1 MSPDVPRSVQGPKF
15 IHIPTANAGEMV
27 GSPHGPVMLCPCL
40 TPVPKVWG
48 VLAPC
53 SCLSRAWY
61 KAGEAVSAPGLALS
75 SVEGLFALGMGRRLN
90 PRPGRAAH

>member
-1 MSPDVPRSVQGPKF
+1 MTDVPRSVQGPKF
-15 IHIPTANAGEMV
+15 IHIPTANAGEMA
-27 GSPHGPVMLCPCL
+27 GSPHGPVMLCPCP

-61 KAGEAVSAPGLALS
+61 KAGEAVLALLDLRGAPWG
-75 SVEGLFALGMGRRLN
+75 VCLHWGR
-90 PRPGRAAH
+90 GGG